1 LFAQISDGNY
11 LNEDE
16 RLQIEQMYE
25 KNFDMPKL
33 LA

>member
-1 LFAQISDGNY
+1 

-16 RLQIEQMYE
+16 KLQIEQMYE